1 MNDFALFLLLLGA
14 LSTGTQ
20 LPFWAGANQF
30 GLMLEGSRKYC
41 NWLSH
46 QPGKAGAGKESIMAK
61 YLKIFQ

>member
-1 MNDFALFLLLLGA
+1 MNDFALSLLLLGA

-30 GLMLEGSRKYC
+30 DLMLEGSRKYC

-46 QPGKAGAGKESIMAK
+46 QPGKAGAEKS
-61 YLKIFQ
+61 Q